1 MTKINLRGSRVLLN
15 CPPRKDSGL
24 HLSAEAQQEV
34 LIEELKNMKE
44 LEVFAVGNKVEDIQ
58 VGNRVYVSPSI
69 IMHAELVTVDGKE
82 KFMLREMDIA
92 IIW

>member
-15 CPPRKDSGL
+15 CPPRKDLGL

-44 LEVFAVGNKVEDIQ
+44 LEVFAVGDKVEDIK
-58 VGNRVYVSPSI
+58 VGNRVYVSPST
-69 IMHAELVTVDGKE
+69 IMHAELVTVEGSE